1 MDEDIF
7 SIPEVPKKGIGN
19 SGKASSPA
27 PHSEPS
33 ISSAKSD
40 TGSHPTVNTDVTD
53 REEPNSSSQTLKSAS
68 IATTNPRRP
77 PRKISKNQEQKIIEL
92 RYSVPLRA
100 PKKRTK
106 CPIRISKR
114 KGETV
119 IELHKKGISYPKI
132 ARELGLRTGGIR
144 SFLRRRG
151 MTGKQRTRPISA
163 EMLRDLYCVQGLS
176 MDRIAKRIGMP
187 RSNVEYWMKKHKIA
201 RRTLRKYAR
210 HPFSGDDCEKAY
222 MIGFRQGDLHAMR
235 EGLGVRISGTTTHP
249 AQIAL
254 FRRIFEKYGQIY
266 AGPVYNQVLR
276 QYSWQMVVAL
286 DDSFSFLLP
295 KFNRIP
301 RWIRRNSKTALYFVV
316 GFFDAEGHIT
326 VVFNDRRGSKT
337 MELAVMISNSN
348 RELLQEIAW
357 ILRNYRPRIYLSER
371 QGTAVGPNR
380 TILRKDQWKL
390 AVYRQAAQEKLL
402 VALPLRHQEKV
413 DKASIALEVLQGCD
427 WNEARRR
434 VEELWQRIEHQV
446 AEQARLGALRL
457 QRRDTGLR

>member
-1 MDEDIF
+1 
-7 SIPEVPKKGIGN
+7 
-19 SGKASSPA
+19 
-27 PHSEPS
+27 
-33 ISSAKSD
+33 
-40 TGSHPTVNTDVTD
+40 
-53 REEPNSSSQTLKSAS
+53 
-68 IATTNPRRP
+68 
-77 PRKISKNQEQKIIEL
+77 
-92 RYSVPLRA
+92 
-100 PKKRTK
+100 
-106 CPIRISKR
+106 
-114 KGETV
+114 
-119 IELHKKGISYPKI
+119 
-132 ARELGLRTGGIR
+132 
-144 SFLRRRG
+144 
-151 MTGKQRTRPISA
+151 
-163 EMLRDLYCVQGLS
+163 
-176 MDRIAKRIGMP
+176 
-187 RSNVEYWMKKHKIA
+187 
-201 RRTLRKYAR
+201 
-210 HPFSGDDCEKAY
+210 

-254 FRRIFEKYGQIY
+254 FRRIFQKYGHIY
-266 AGPVYNQVLR
+266 TGPWYR
-276 QYSWQMVVAL
+276 RGFPHYFWQMVIVL

-301 RWIRRNSKTALYFVV
+301 RWIRRNSKTALYFVA

-348 RELLQEIAW
+348 GELLQEIAW
-357 ILRNYRPRIYLSER
+357 ILRNYQPRIHLSR
-371 QGTAVGPNR
+371 RHGTLVGLDR
-380 TILRKDQWKL
+380 TIMKKDQWKL
-390 AVYRQAAQEKLL
+390 AVYRRAAQEKLL